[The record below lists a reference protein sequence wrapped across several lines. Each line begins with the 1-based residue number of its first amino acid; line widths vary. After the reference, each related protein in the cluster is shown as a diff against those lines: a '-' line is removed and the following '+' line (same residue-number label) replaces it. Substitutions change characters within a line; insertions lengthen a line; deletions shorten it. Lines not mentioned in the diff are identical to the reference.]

1 MEEAAVAALSTLS
14 AVKTKEGGGEFRIY
28 SGPGSVTAFLSSS
41 DFHQDD
47 SEPYINTRVRPADLQ
62 LYSQGFSSVID
73 MTNAPPRISKLTDAI
88 LEQKL
93 KLPPPALCHYLFN
106 YFHEVHLFADRHNNF
121 PRGCYQHSYD
131 ALFTPEH
138 RDVSEAAESARAL
151 RFPQLASE
159 HSLAFISLVFV
170 MLALALSLSPDTS
183 PESHQ
188 LASAL
193 YENSRQG
200 EWAGRCESSRT
211 SDFTKLMPLPTQ
223 PSWRP
228 KDESNQPMPSSLRS
242 SATQCGSRSQ
252 GVPLWVS
259 PTLPRR
265 RVLRRHKVRRSAY
278 QPAHPS
284 VC

>member
-1 MEEAAVAALSTLS
+1 MADPPIKAESNAVEEAAVAALSTLS

-41 DFHQDD
+41 DFHKDD

-62 LYSQGFSSVID
+62 LYSQGLSSVID
-73 MTNAPPRISKLTDAI
+73 MTNAPSRVSKLTDAI
-88 LEQKL
+88 LEQKM

-106 YFHEVHLFADRHNNF
+106 YFHEVHLFADRHANF

-131 ALFTPEH
+131 ALFAPEH
-138 RDVSEAAESARAL
+138 RDMSEAAEKARAL

-188 LASAL
+188 LASVL

-200 EWAGRCESSRT
+200 E
-211 SDFTKLMPLPTQ
+211 
-223 PSWRP
+223 
-228 KDESNQPMPSSLRS
+228 
-242 SATQCGSRSQ
+242 
-252 GVPLWVS
+252 
-259 PTLPRR
+259 
-265 RVLRRHKVRRSAY
+265 
-278 QPAHPS
+278 
-284 VC
+284 

>member
-1 MEEAAVAALSTLS
+1 MAARVRQLEDIIRLSQLAGSNTAAEPSSAGPVQRSPPVYTSTSSASDVADPPIKAESNAVEEAAVAALSTLS

-41 DFHQDD
+41 DFHKDD

-62 LYSQGFSSVID
+62 LYSQGLSSVID
-73 MTNAPPRISKLTDAI
+73 MTNAPSRVSKLTDAI
-88 LEQKL
+88 LEQKM

-106 YFHEVHLFADRHNNF
+106 YFHEVHLFADRHANF

-131 ALFTPEH
+131 ALFAPEH
-138 RDVSEAAESARAL
+138 RDMSEAAEKARAL

-188 LASAL
+188 LASVL

-200 EWAGRCESSRT
+200 E
-211 SDFTKLMPLPTQ
+211 
-223 PSWRP
+223 
-228 KDESNQPMPSSLRS
+228 
-242 SATQCGSRSQ
+242 
-252 GVPLWVS
+252 
-259 PTLPRR
+259 
-265 RVLRRHKVRRSAY
+265 
-278 QPAHPS
+278 
-284 VC
+284 